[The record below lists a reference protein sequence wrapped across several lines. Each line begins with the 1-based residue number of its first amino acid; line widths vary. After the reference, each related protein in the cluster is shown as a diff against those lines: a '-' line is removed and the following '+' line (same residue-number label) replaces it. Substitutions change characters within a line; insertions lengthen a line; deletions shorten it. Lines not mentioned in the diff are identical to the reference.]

1 MTQHSRVIDDI
12 CLVGSTR
19 VKKELGGTTPLR
31 RVIVIIISLTIPLV
45 ECYGVI

>member
-19 VKKELGGTTPLR
+19 VKKELGGTTPPKK
-31 RVIVIIISLTIPLV
+31 SNSDYHQSDHPAS
-45 ECYGVI
+45 